1 MTHLVIGDGHYF
13 GADDEPARWS
23 ALLAAASVTRVTEI
37 SILGDFF
44 ELWLGLSGLETPWQE
59 KLWAPLRELKS
70 RGVKLRYV
78 VGNKDFFVK
87 EWNQRHQLF
96 DAVIEKSVTLESAA
110 GPLGLIHLA
119 HGDLVNRADRQ
130 YRAWRAFSR
139 SMPVQFKIKLLPR
152 RWLARL
158 GEKAAAKM
166 QTTNRYHKSYF
177 PEDQLRAR
185 ARELPPGLA
194 TMIYGHFHAFH
205 ELQEGDK
212 KIITLPFL
220 GAENAGVLIT
230 SSGIHRFPTA

>member
-1 MTHLVIGDGHYF
+1 MTHLVVGDGHYF
-13 GADDEPARWS
+13 GAPDEPARWS
-23 ALLAAASVTRVTEI
+23 ALLAAATQAGVTEL

-44 ELWLGLSGLETPWQE
+44 ELWLGLSRLETPWQE
-59 KLWAPLRELKS
+59 TLWAPLREMKS

-96 DAVIEKSVTLESAA
+96 DAVIEKSVLLESAA
-110 GPLGLIHLA
+110 GPIHLA
-119 HGDLVNRADRQ
+119 HGDLVNHADHQ

-139 SMPVQFKIKLLPR
+139 SAPIQLFIKSLPR
-152 RWLARL
+152 SYLARL
-158 GEKAAAKM
+158 GEKTAAKM
-166 QTTNRYHKSYF
+166 QGTNRYHKSYF
-177 PEDQLRAR
+177 PEDQLRAH
-185 ARELPPGLA
+185 ARELPPGPA

-205 ELQEGDK
+205 ELQEGEK

-230 SSGIHRFPTA
+230 SSGIHRFPAA

>member
-1 MTHLVIGDGHYF
+1 MSHLVVGDGHYF
-13 GADDEPARWS
+13 GAPDEPDRWS
-23 ALLAAASVTRVTEI
+23 SLLRQATATGVTEI

-44 ELWLGLSGLETPWQE
+44 ELWLGLPGLETEWQE
-59 KLWAPLRELKS
+59 RLWVPLRELKA
-70 RGVKLRYV
+70 RGVRLRYV
-78 VGNKDFFVK
+78 VGNKDYFIR

-96 DAVIEKSVTLESAA
+96 DAVVEKNVSLDGPA
-110 GPLGLIHLA
+110 GPLHLA
-119 HGDLVNRADRQ
+119 HGDLVNRADHQ

-139 SMPVQFKIKLLPR
+139 SLPVQLKIKFLPR
-152 RWLARL
+152 RWLAKL

-166 QTTNRYHKSYF
+166 QSTNRYHKSYF

-185 ARELPPGLA
+185 ARELPPGPA

-205 ELQEGDK
+205 ELTEGDK

-230 SSGIHRFPTA
+230 AGGIRRFPAS

>member
-1 MTHLVIGDGHYF
+1 MSHLIVGDGHYF
-13 GADDEPARWS
+13 GAPDEPERWS
-23 ALLAAASVTRVTEI
+23 SLLSAATQAGVTEI

-59 KLWAPLRELKS
+59 KLWAPLREMKS

-96 DAVIEKSVTLESAA
+96 DAVIEKSVTLDSLA
-110 GPLGLIHLA
+110 GPLFLS
-119 HGDLVNRADRQ
+119 HGDLVNHADRQ

-139 SMPVQFKIKLLPR
+139 SAPVQLMIKSLPR
-152 RWLARL
+152 GWLARL
-158 GEKAAAKM
+158 GEKTAVKM
-166 QTTNRYHKSYF
+166 QSTNRYHKSYF

-185 ARELPPGLA
+185 ARELPPGPA
-194 TMIYGHFHAFH
+194 TMIYGHFHSFH
-205 ELQEGDK
+205 ELQESDK

-230 SSGIHRFPTA
+230 SSGIHRFPAA